1 VAAKVGEF
9 SHSELEGY
17 YRKEPKA
24 TERAILAFLRDS
36 RNPQMIVYGAKAVN
50 AYLPAWLDKETGDW
64 DIFSLADPRELA
76 GKLEERLDE
85 HYGGDF
91 FRVDPAIHPG
101 TFRIKSNVTGH
112 VVADVSLKDRT
123 VSFRRIA
130 GINYASLDWLEKEA
144 KRLIA
149 NPDTRFRRAKD
160 KDTLQRIQVH
170 KKARRRQSVA
180 RGRYIDDSP
189 VDVSM
194 RGVRI

>member
-1 VAAKVGEF
+1 MATKVGEF
-9 SHSELEGY
+9 SHSALEGY

-64 DIFSLADPRELA
+64 DIFSSADPKALA
-76 GKLEERLDE
+76 GKLEKMLDR

-91 FRVDPAIHPG
+91 FRVDPAIHPS
-101 TFRIKSNVTGH
+101 TFRVKSNVTGR

-123 VSFRRIA
+123 VSFRQIA
-130 GINYASLDWLEKEA
+130 GINYASLDWLENEA

-149 NPDTRFRRAKD
+149 DPDTKFRRAKD

-170 KKARRRQSVA
+170 RKAKRRQPVA
-180 RGRYIDDSP
+180 KERYIDDSP
-189 VDVSM
+189 VDTSV

>member
-1 VAAKVGEF
+1 VAVKVGEF
-9 SHSELEGY
+9 SHNELEGY

-24 TERAILAFLRDS
+24 TERAILSFLRDS

-64 DIFSLADPRELA
+64 DIFSPANPRELA
-76 GKLEERLDE
+76 GKLEERLDK

-91 FRVDPAIHPG
+91 FRVDPAIHPS
-101 TFRIKSNVTGH
+101 TFRVKSNVTGH

-130 GINYASLDWLEKEA
+130 GINYASLDWLENEA

-149 NPDTRFRRAKD
+149 DPDTKFRRAKD

-170 KKARRRQSVA
+170 KKARRRQPVA
-180 RGRYIDDSP
+180 KERYIDDSP
-189 VDVSM
+189 VDMSM